1 MSASAIA
8 TPGSVQRESQ
18 TTTPR
23 STAEDSPS
31 SRQPSPASSTEDIQK
46 IAYALWQQRGCPS
59 SDTSH
64 ATTPEET
71 AGRGVAAE
79 GEGGLV
85 LRRYAPNERRR

>member
-23 STAEDSPS
+23 SSAEDTSS

-46 IAYALWQQRGCPS
+46 IAYALWQQRGCPEGS
-59 SDTSH
+59 
-64 ATTPEET
+64 ATADWLE
-71 AGRGVAAE
+71 AE
-79 GEGGLV
+79 RQLSV
-85 LRRYAPNERRR
+85 